1 MNKKAIYLVGNLLVA
16 ADAMPFKIKPFLQ
29 KAFPNIHF
37 IPFDPTEDFP
47 KESDPVF
54 IDTVINISH
63 PRLFTS
69 VEAFQAHNNRNLTV
83 HSFDF
88 YTELA
93 LHKKAGLYKTY
104 TIIGV
109 PPVGDIQEIAENV
122 ARLVASLV

>member
-1 MNKKAIYLVGNLLVA
+1 MNKKAVYIVGNYLVPQ
-16 ADAMPFKIKPFLQ
+16 DAMPFKIKPFLQ
-29 KAFPNIHF
+29 KAFPRVRF
-37 IPFDPTEDFP
+37 IPFDPTENFP
-47 KESDPVF
+47 KESDPIF
-54 IDTVINISH
+54 IDTVINVSH

-69 VEAFQAHNNRNLTV
+69 VEEFQAHNNRNLTV

-109 PPVGDIQEIAENV
+109 PPEGDILEV
-122 ARLVASLV
+122 AQNVASLLASFY